1 MRSRILLG
9 ALSAAV
15 VIVVA
20 SAIFFLA
27 PPDVDESVVRLKP
40 GDLKLVR
47 LGADIYAQNCAACH
61 GDDLKGE
68 RDWMD
73 ANPDGSLK
81 APPHDETGHT
91 WHHPDQQL
99 FQITKLGIEALAPE
113 GYESHEWWIKSSRSA
128 SMTPGEWD
136 FPPHVVTVHD
146 KFAPK
151 LWQSVE
157 GELIL
162 RESPWDPIAD
172 LLPVKGEPSARLVNE
187 QLLAH
192 DIALAKPLDAQAFE
206 PFAST
211 ISSSRWPGVMGG
223 PTREVDYSAY
233 LT

>member
-20 SAIFFLA
+20 SAIFLLA
-27 PPDVDESVVRLKP
+27 PPDVDEGVVRLKP

-91 WHHPDQQL
+91 WHHQDDLL
-99 FQITKLGIEALAPE
+99 FRITKHG
-113 GYESHEWWIKSSRSA
+113 
-128 SMTPGEWD
+128 T
-136 FPPHVVTVHD
+136 
-146 KFAPK
+146 
-151 LWQSVE
+151 
-157 GELIL
+157 
-162 RESPWDPIAD
+162 
-172 LLPVKGEPSARLVNE
+172 
-187 QLLAH
+187 
-192 DIALAKPLDAQAFE
+192 AKAVGLENFNSNMPAFE
-206 PFAST
+206 
-211 ISSSRWPGVMGG
+211 GV
-223 PTREVDYSAY
+223 
-233 LT
+233 LTDTEIIAVLS